1 MAAVDLGILNL
12 TGFQSPAP
20 DDYYFGQRALG
31 MEMRDLYGRL
41 IDGNGAPGRLRSGGD
56 AEQARLKSIPP
67 VEELVAYFSGV
78 VEVGADG
85 VARVEFAVPD
95 FNGTVRVMAQAWTAS
110 AVGSA
115 EKDVLVRDPIV
126 VSAATPRFLSPRDVT
141 RVLVDVAHAKG
152 PGGDVLMSVETDG
165 GLSVAGDR
173 FHQIPLGEG
182 QIQRVSIPITAVEI
196 GNPKLVL
203 RTTTPG
209 GQQLL
214 KTLTLPVRLNDPE
227 VSRRNDVRLSS
238 GGRVTIDPDLFAS
251 YEPGTAR
258 ITVGVGPVAQFD
270 APGLLVELDRY
281 PYGCTEQTTSRAL
294 PLLYLDQVA
303 RALGLDERRD
313 IDKRI
318 AGAIE
323 RVLENQ
329 SSGGSFGL
337 WRPGSDDL
345 WLDAYVTD
353 FLSRARAQGHD
364 VPKIPFRNAVDNLRS
379 ALSYASD
386 FEDGGED
393 VAYALLVLAREGAAS
408 IGDLRYFADARADN
422 FATPLAKAQLGAAL
436 AFYGE
441 QRRADKMFRLAETD
455 LLAAA
460 SEDRGYRYDYGSRLR
475 DGAAVIALAAEART
489 QALDT
494 WRLVNVVAE
503 RRTQKWTS
511 TQEKAWMLMA
521 THAMLG
527 QAAEN
532 LTVNG
537 QPVDGPMIRL
547 YRPDDLASGPIV
559 IENSGPATA
568 AVITTYGV
576 PILPEP
582 AGGTGYAI
590 SRAYFTM
597 DGVPVSPESVAQ
609 NDRLVVVVTVN
620 SLTDRRARLIIDDPL
635 PAGFEIDNPNLV
647 ESGSVDTLSWLD
659 VSNDVANAEFR
670 TERFVAAVNQSG
682 TGATKLAYIVRAVS
696 PGVFHHPAAI
706 VEDMYRPDFRAW
718 TDTGTVEVVEA
729 R

>member
-1 MAAVDLGILNL
+1 MFL
-12 TGFQSPAP
+12 
-20 DDYYFGQRALG
+20 
-31 MEMRDLYGRL
+31 
-41 IDGNGAPGRLRSGGD
+41 
-56 AEQARLKSIPP
+56 AE
-67 VEELVAYFSGV
+67 
-78 VEVGADG
+78 
-85 VARVEFAVPD
+85 
-95 FNGTVRVMAQAWTAS
+95 N
-110 AVGSA
+110 
-115 EKDVLVRDPIV
+115 
-126 VSAATPRFLSPRDVT
+126 
-141 RVLVDVAHAKG
+141 
-152 PGGDVLMSVETDG
+152 
-165 GLSVAGDR
+165 
-173 FHQIPLGEG
+173 

-196 GNPKLVL
+196 GNPKLML
-203 RTTTPG
+203 RTTTPA

-227 VSRRNDVRLSS
+227 IAQRNDTRLPT
-238 GGRVTIDPDLFAS
+238 GGSLTIDPDVLAAF
-251 YEPGTAR
+251 EPGTAR
-258 ITVGVGPVAQFD
+258 VTVGVGPVAQFD

-294 PLLYLDQVA
+294 PLLYLDEVA
-303 RALGLDERRD
+303 RALGLEQRRALGER
-313 IDKRI
+313 IQAAI
-318 AGAIE
+318 A

-353 FLSRARAQGHD
+353 FLSRAKAQGHE
-364 VPKIPFRNAVDNLRS
+364 VPKIPFDSAVDNLRS

-393 VAYALLVLAREGAAS
+393 VAYALMVLAREGAAS
-408 IGDLRYFADARADN
+408 IGDLRYYADARADN

-455 LLAAA
+455 LLAAVND
-460 SEDRGYRYDYGSRLR
+460 DRGYRYDYGSHLR

-503 RRTQKWTS
+503 RRTRRWTS

-537 QPVDGPMIRL
+537 APVAGPMIRL
-547 YRPDDLASGPIV
+547 YKAEDLTAPIV
-559 IENSGPATA
+559 IQNSGPATA
-568 AVITTYGV
+568 AVVTTYGV

-582 AGGTGYAI
+582 AGGSGYAI
-590 SRAYFTM
+590 SRAYYTM

-609 NDRLVVVVTVN
+609 NDRLVVVVTVT
-620 SLTDRRARLIIDDPL
+620 SLGDRRGRLIIDDPL

-647 ESGSVDTLSWLD
+647 ESGSLDMLSWLN

-670 TERFVAAVNQSG
+670 AERFVAAVNQSG
-682 TGATKLAYIVRAVS
+682 TGETRLAYIVRAIS

-706 VEDMYRPDFRAW
+706 VEDMYRPEFRAW